1 MYAHL
6 LASGIDDKG
15 VEEAV
20 VVPIAPG
27 SKVAVHVAEAEGAYV
42 NKSFLLETSL
52 WEPRPRGHA
61 QGARGAKRQHHQ
73 PSHGASGGRGSR
85 GSGGGRGPR
94 ASAEGRRP
102 VKRRS
107 PPPRRAWP
115 GTMSDESLFR
125 SATMSLIQLYIPS
138 ESVHATVTELGE
150 LGNIQFK
157 DLNPD
162 VAPFQRTFVNEIRR
176 LDEMDRRIQF
186 LQEQLEREAIS
197 MRPRESAAP
206 FLVHGDQAGGP
217 VFMEELAKRL
227 QEHEERVA
235 QMNHSHDAL
244 QRRLLEL
251 EESKHV
257 VRETEV
263 FFRHAEAE
271 PAQQVRVSMDE
282 DAQAPL
288 LEGQAGVRSLAASGV
303 SVDLE
308 FVAGT
313 IERTHMATLER
324 VLWRAMR
331 GNLYM
336 NYAEIPTPFEDPSR
350 EEPVY
355 KNVFVIFAHGT
366 QVLAKIR
373 KICESM
379 NGTLYPVESDAAQRE
394 ARLHDVLERIEDHE
408 NILYSTNAAR
418 RTELVRVA
426 ESIAAW
432 ADVVRREKLVYS
444 TMNQF
449 QFDGNQKTLVAE
461 GWVPRTDLASVQL
474 ALRRATEAT
483 GAHVSSV
490 MQTMH
495 TKETPPT
502 YQRTNKLTEG
512 FQAIIDA
519 YGYATYQEANPG
531 LFTVITF
538 PFLFAVMFGD
548 LGHGVLMLLASG
560 AMVLYERKLLRTRLD
575 EITGMFFYGRYII
588 LLMGA
593 FAIFTGIL
601 YNDVFSRS
609 MHLFASGW
617 TWPRDA
623 GSGTLTAQ
631 STGRVY
637 PIGLDPAWHGADN
650 SLVFT
655 NSLKMKLSVVLG
667 VAHMTFALFLN
678 VPNHLHFKRASF
690 IWAELVPQIL
700 FLESLFGYLVITIVY
715 KWATDWSATDANGVP
730 LHNSPP
736 GLLNMLIYMFLK
748 PGVVE
753 PEAQLYKGQATVQM
767 GLLLLALVCVP
778 WMLCMK
784 PYLLWKEHRQ
794 RQGAGYHAVG
804 STQGEQRIHANEDDE
819 RAMAEELMDDE
830 EEEPF
835 EIGEVVIHQI
845 IHTIEFCL
853 GCISNTASYLRLWA
867 LSLAHAQ
874 LSQVLWD
881 MTIKNVFGMTGL
893 VGVIATV
900 VAFALWFVLTIAILC
915 VMEGLSAFL
924 HALRLHW
931 VEGGSKHYEAAGYPF
946 QPLTLA
952 ADL

>member
-1 MYAHL
+1 ML
-6 LASGIDDKG
+6 VS
-15 VEEAV
+15 
-20 VVPIAPG
+20 
-27 SKVAVHVAEAEGAYV
+27 
-42 NKSFLLETSL
+42 
-52 WEPRPRGHA
+52 
-61 QGARGAKRQHHQ
+61 AR
-73 PSHGASGGRGSR
+73 
-85 GSGGGRGPR
+85 
-94 ASAEGRRP
+94 
-102 VKRRS
+102 
-107 PPPRRAWP
+107 
-115 GTMSDESLFR
+115 MSDESLFR

-176 LDEMDRRIQF
+176 LDEMDRRVQF
-186 LQEQLEREAIS
+186 LQEQLEREAIPV
-197 MRPRESAAP
+197 RPRESAAA
-206 FLVHGDQAGGP
+206 FLSHEENTRGP
-217 VFMEELAKRL
+217 MFMEELAKRL
-227 QEHEERVA
+227 QEHEERVT

-244 QRRLLEL
+244 QKRLLEL

-263 FFRHAEAE
+263 FFQHAEAE
-271 PAQQVRVSMDE
+271 PEHVRVSMDA

-288 LEGQAGVRSLAASGV
+288 LEGQGAGVRSMAS
-303 SVDLE
+303 SAPVDLE

-313 IERTHMATLER
+313 IERTRMATLER

-336 NYAEIPTPFEDPSR
+336 NYAEIPAPFDDPAL
-350 EEPVY
+350 EEPVF

-366 QVLAKIR
+366 TVLAKIR

-379 NGTLYPVESDAAQRE
+379 GGTLYPVESDAVQRE
-394 ARLHDVLERIEDHE
+394 ARLHGVLERIEDHE

-444 TMNQF
+444 TMNLF

-461 GWVPRTDLASVQL
+461 GWVPRSDLPAVQL
-474 ALRRATEAT
+474 ALRRATETT

-490 MQTMH
+490 MQTMP

-502 YQRTNKLTEG
+502 FQRTNKLTEG

-548 LGHGVLMLLASG
+548 LGHGALMLLAAG
-560 AMVLYERKLLRTRLD
+560 AMVLYENKLLRTRLD

-593 FAIFTGIL
+593 FAIFTGFL

-609 MHLFASGW
+609 MHLFSSGW
-617 TWPRDA
+617 VWPHGA
-623 GSGTLTAQ
+623 GTLTAQ
-631 STGRVY
+631 PTGRVY
-637 PIGLDPAWHGADN
+637 PVGLDPAWHGSDN

-700 FLESLFGYLVITIVY
+700 FLESLFGYLVITIFY
-715 KWATDWSATDANGVP
+715 KWATNWYATDANGAP

-753 PEAQLYKGQATVQM
+753 PEAQLYAGQASVQM
-767 GLLLLALVCVP
+767 FLLLLALVCVP
-778 WMLCMK
+778 WMLCVK
-784 PYLLWKEHRQ
+784 PYLLWKEHQQ

-804 STQGEQRIHANEDDE
+804 SARGEQRIHADEDDE
-819 RAMAEELMDDE
+819 RALAEELADDE
-830 EEEPF
+830 EEEEEF

-881 MTIKNVFGMTGL
+881 MTIKNVFGMTGIT
-893 VGVIATV
+893 GVLATV
-900 VAFALWFVLTIAILC
+900 FAFALWFVLTIAILC